1 MTSLS
6 SDSLSSDPSS
16 TRVSEGALDA
26 FVSKLGEEAEYDRDR
41 LQTALEVLLASAA
54 SNKADEPAPGPEFL
68 IYVADRLPGYL
79 PAEQEV
85 GRVHASDLLLAKRC
99 SEGHAPSLARFD
111 TEFLSLVSVAGR
123 KLKMSDMQCDELRQ
137 QVRLK
142 LLVASDKESTPKI
155 SNYAGSGALRSW
167 VYATGLRTGLNELR
181 RVGRA
186 PVPAGDEQLL
196 VAMPDRNDDQEL
208 QYMKE
213 LYRTA
218 FKDSFKASM
227 GALEDRLSNV
237 LRHYYLD
244 EMTLEQIGALYRVHK
259 TTVMRWVNKAHAELE
274 LETKQRMVAHLKL
287 APSEV
292 ESVMRLIQSG
302 IQLGLASVLA
312 IDESGS

>member
-1 MTSLS
+1 ML
-6 SDSLSSDPSS
+6 
-16 TRVSEGALDA
+16 EA
-26 FVSKLGEEAEYDRDR
+26 FVAVLGDDAQYESE
-41 LQTALEVLLASAA
+41 LLLTALEVLLSSAQLEA
-54 SNKADEPAPGPEFL
+54 TSLLEGQMAFL
-68 IYVADRLPGYL
+68 RYVAARLPGYL

-99 SEGHAPSLARFD
+99 SEGNGDALAKFD
-111 TEFLSLVSVAGR
+111 SEFLGLVSVAGR
-123 KLKMSDMQCDELRQ
+123 KLKMTDMQCDELRQ

-142 LLVASDKESTPKI
+142 LLVVTAQGGAPKI

-181 RVGRA
+181 RIGRA
-186 PVPAGDEQLL
+186 PMPAGDEQLL

-218 FKDSFKASM
+218 FKDAFRASM
-227 GALEDRLSNV
+227 AGLEDRLSNV

-244 EMTLEQIGALYRVHK
+244 EMTLEQIGTLYRVHK

-302 IQLGLASVLA
+302 IQIGLASVLA
-312 IDESGS
+312 INKSES

>member
-1 MTSLS
+1 ML
-6 SDSLSSDPSS
+6 
-16 TRVSEGALDA
+16 EE
-26 FVSKLGEEAEYDRDR
+26 FVAVLGEEAKYDRGH
-41 LQTALEVLLASAA
+41 LQTALEVLLSSANA
-54 SNKADEPAPGPEFL
+54 GSSSTAEGHMEFL
-68 IYVADRLPGYL
+68 RYVAARLPGYL

-99 SEGHAPSLARFD
+99 SEGQEDALARFD
-111 TEFLSLVSVAGR
+111 GEYLGLVSVAGR

-142 LLVASDKESTPKI
+142 LLVAADKDGTPKI

-181 RVGRA
+181 RIGRA

-218 FKDSFKASM
+218 FKDSFRASM
-227 GALEDRLSNV
+227 AGLEDRLSNV

-274 LETKQRMVAHLKL
+274 IETKQRMVAHLKL

-302 IQLGLASVLA
+302 IQIGLASVLA
-312 IDESGS
+312 IDKSET